1 MASSSVSV
9 PVVELARVRSLVLRL
24 ALLTTLSVGTV
35 LSVLDAGLHSAHAPL
50 GIVSFE
56 LAGADAAA
64 ILADWSDAQRR
75 DALLLQGLDYL
86 FIPGYAT
93 LLAVVALS
101 QAARLGPRAP
111 RLSKLA
117 PLAARAAAL
126 AGAADVVENVPLILM
141 LRAGVAYPTG
151 AAIAQVCAMIKF
163 GLVLAAILYA
173 VGVSVSRA
181 GRAR

>member
-1 MASSSVSV
+1 MASSAVSV
-9 PVVELARVRSLVLRL
+9 RMVELARVRSLVLRV
-24 ALLTTLSVGTV
+24 ALLTTLSVGAV

-93 LLAVVALS
+93 LLAVMALS
-101 QAARLGPRAP
+101 QAARLGQRAP
-111 RLSKLA
+111 RLRKLA
-117 PLAARAAAL
+117 PLAAGAAAL
-126 AGAADVVENVPLILM
+126 AGAADVVENVPMILM
-141 LRAGVAYPTG
+141 LRAGAANPTG
-151 AAIAQVCAMIKF
+151 AAIAEVCATIKF
-163 GLVLAAILYA
+163 ALVLAVILYA
-173 VGVSVSRA
+173 IGALVSRV
-181 GRAR
+181 GRTR